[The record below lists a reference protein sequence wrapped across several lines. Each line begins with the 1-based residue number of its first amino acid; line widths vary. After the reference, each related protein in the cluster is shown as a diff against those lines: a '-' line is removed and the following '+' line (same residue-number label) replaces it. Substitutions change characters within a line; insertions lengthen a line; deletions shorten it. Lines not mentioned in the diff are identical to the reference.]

1 VKPLSGE
8 PARASVAVVIVN
20 LNAGE
25 LLARTLDALARQ
37 TVRPRRVIIVD
48 NASTDGSAEGLEERF
63 PDVEVMR
70 LPENAGFAVANNL
83 AVRAAED
90 CEWVALLNPD
100 AFPEPTW
107 LETLLEATRTHPQ
120 YSFFGSRLLRADDP
134 GELDGAGDVYHVSG
148 LAWRRGHAS
157 PAAGAYGEP
166 EEVFSPC
173 AAAALYRRDAFLSV
187 GGFDESFFCYHE
199 DNDLAFRLRLRGER
213 CLYVPDAVCQH
224 VGSAIA
230 GATSDFSLYHQYRN
244 LVWTWAKNMPAPLLW
259 LYLPQH
265 LLLNASVLATFG
277 LAGRARVIARAQRD
291 ALKGLPRVLRDRRR
305 VQATRT
311 VAARALRSAM
321 ATGIEAPATASA
333 RVNDR
338 LLAPRPRPSSR

>member
-1 VKPLSGE
+1 MEPFSGE
-8 PARASVAVVIVN
+8 SARASVAVVIVN

-37 TVRPRRVIIVD
+37 TVRPARMIVVD
-48 NASTDGSAEGLEERF
+48 NASTDGSVDGLEERY
-63 PDVEVMR
+63 PGVEVTR
-70 LPENAGFAVANNL
+70 LTENVGFAAANNL
-83 AVRAAED
+83 AVSAAGRCD
-90 CEWVALLNPD
+90 WVALLNPD

-107 LETLLEATRTHPQ
+107 LERLLKATRTYPG

-134 GELDGAGDVYHVSG
+134 NELDGAGDAYHVSG
-148 LAWRRGHAS
+148 LAWRRGHAAT
-157 PAAGAYGEP
+157 AAGAYREP

-173 AAAALYRRDAFLSV
+173 AAAALYRRDTFLSV

-199 DNDLAFRLRLRGER
+199 DNDLAFRLRLAGER

-277 LAGRARVIARAQRD
+277 LAGRAGVIARAQRD
-291 ALKGLPRVLRDRRR
+291 ALKGLPHVLRDRRR

-311 VAARALRSAM
+311 VSARALRRAM
-321 ATGIEAPATASA
+321 ATGLEVPATASA
-333 RVNDR
+333 RVNER